1 MSGKNESVKS
11 KQKKM
16 MFLIGAIIMGIG
28 LFVVWVKNN
37 NKEAIA
43 TNAAQETKV
52 IYDRMSG
59 VTGAVDEQDIWMEKS
74 ANELSNMQR
83 ENQTMREKIR
93 NFERNV
99 ENTISEQVNK
109 RTAQIKTEL
118 VNENRQLLEKFKDV
132 QRTPETGSPNNRS
145 TKTPET
151 SAKTSNNVPPSP
163 FTQVGTGDEKTV
175 IKQTYYKNP
184 NFNPAEVSNYKPTF
198 EKQKALSSISFSE
211 PTPTQAESDTKS
223 TDLQKQS
230 ASIENAGSEEKEEII
245 TVDNY
250 VPSGTFVRAIMLG
263 GVAAP
268 TGGQAQEN
276 PIPMLLEVE
285 DLAFLPNDIK
295 YDIKKCRVIA
305 FAHGDISSE
314 RAMARTETLSCIDKN
329 DVVHEH
335 EVKGYIYDES
345 GMAGIR
351 GTLVSK
357 QGQLIANSILAGVGA
372 GVGSAFN
379 QQASTISNSALG
391 SMTTLDPNKI
401 GMAGLGQGVNSGLG
415 RLADYFIKLA
425 EQLHPVIEVS
435 AGRAV
440 DIVFTHG
447 FKINANGSTKK
458 PESSESS
465 LKAGADAPFNAGED
479 IDIQGINPQLIKQLS
494 GM

>member
-1 MSGKNESVKS
+1 
-11 KQKKM
+11 
-16 MFLIGAIIMGIG
+16 
-28 LFVVWVKNN
+28 
-37 NKEAIA
+37 
-43 TNAAQETKV
+43 
-52 IYDRMSG
+52 
-59 VTGAVDEQDIWMEKS
+59 
-74 ANELSNMQR
+74 
-83 ENQTMREKIR
+83 
-93 NFERNV
+93 
-99 ENTISEQVNK
+99 
-109 RTAQIKTEL
+109 
-118 VNENRQLLEKFKDV
+118 
-132 QRTPETGSPNNRS
+132 
-145 TKTPET
+145 
-151 SAKTSNNVPPSP
+151 
-163 FTQVGTGDEKTV
+163 
-175 IKQTYYKNP
+175 
-184 NFNPAEVSNYKPTF
+184 
-198 EKQKALSSISFSE
+198 
-211 PTPTQAESDTKS
+211 
-223 TDLQKQS
+223 
-230 ASIENAGSEEKEEII
+230 
-245 TVDNY
+245 
-250 VPSGTFVRAIMLG
+250 
-263 GVAAP
+263 
-268 TGGQAQEN
+268 
-276 PIPMLLEVE
+276 
-285 DLAFLPNDIK
+285 
-295 YDIKKCRVIA
+295 VIA

-465 LKAGADAPFNAGED
+465 LKAGADALFNAGED